1 MFREIK
7 KKRLILENRKPYS
20 HEVSAYIQE
29 MNTVDWT
36 YSSVRLDG
44 IPITKEHTSRIVCG
58 EFVTG
63 CTISEHLA
71 IRNHCD
77 AIKVAGEMAEMNIEL
92 DTGSIFRLYKA
103 LTQAPELAYR
113 RSNPVLRAFDYI
125 PPHFNEIEDQMELLF
140 QWMRIQDVDV
150 NPIMK
155 AACLHH
161 KLIEIYPFGE
171 HSESMARMAMQY
183 ELIRNGFPPV
193 LLLMSEQEYNL
204 AVIHYLKTENAE
216 ALYEAL
222 LRGVFNKLEVFMQ
235 LTS

>member
-7 KKRLILENRKPYS
+7 KKKLILENRKPYT
-20 HEVSAYIQE
+20 HEVGGLIQE
-29 MNTVDWT
+29 MNIIDWT

-44 IPITKEHTSRIVCG
+44 IPITKEHTERIVRG

-77 AIKVAGEMAEMNIEL
+77 AIRVAYEMADMNIEL
-92 DTGSIFRLYKA
+92 DTGSLFKLYKA
-103 LTQAPELAYR
+103 LTQAPQLTYR
-113 RSNPVLRAFDYI
+113 RSNPVLRSFDYI

-140 QWMRIQDVDV
+140 QWMKIPDGD
-150 NPIMK
+150 NDPIRK

-161 KLIEIYPFGE
+161 KLIEIYPFE

-204 AVIHYLKTENAE
+204 AVIHYLKTENAV

-235 LTS
+235 LTA